1 MINKTEINTHLEFL
15 GYTTDLNNDDEIYA
29 AKPDCPSI
37 IVKTYEYIIAIKG
50 YYNKNNNALSDRL
63 GFLEYVNRLNKNS
76 RVALFT
82 EEGEALGFYTSM
94 YHPYERKTFAI
105 MMRAWEYDLGEY
117 IHGRE
122 MTKIYLSPDC
132 PEIDKE
138 LLSIPENDRIRA

>member
-1 MINKTEINTHLEFL
+1 MINKTEINTHLEYL
-15 GYTTDLNNDDEIYA
+15 GYTTEIDNDDHIYA
-29 AKPDCPSI
+29 VKPGCPSI
-37 IVKTYEYIIAIKG
+37 IVETYECIIGIKG

-63 GFLEYVNRLNKNS
+63 GFLEYVNRLNMTS

-94 YHPYERKTFAI
+94 YHPYERKTFAT
-105 MMRAWEYDLGEY
+105 MMSAWEYDLGQN
-117 IHGRE
+117 INNRE